1 MVIRK
6 NAFPFNVAFEMSS
19 LYFGSKFLSLQCGK
33 ETFLVFTDSHFF
45 LSDVKIG
52 GFKMHYW

>member
-1 MVIRK
+1 MVMRK

-19 LYFGSKFLSLQCGK
+19 LYFGSKFLLLQCGK

-45 LSDVKIG
+45 FSDVKIG
-52 GFKMHYW
+52 GFKMHY